1 LKQTNISLLFTS
13 ILFFLGSF
21 SFSQPLETSSRKTK
35 KEIIKTDITK
45 YADITAD
52 EILVFGAALE
62 MDYQTVERELSRY
75 PEVYMKVDPFNENR
89 FYLYEN
95 DFLNGNN
102 VILAYFIWD
111 EEKKALQE
119 IVLYFGFIKYLVGN
133 SKNLLT
139 TEVINKDSRIIRDFL
154 GPPTEKEITL
164 DIEALGLK
172 SFSYFYPERKFKV
185 IRNISD
191 DKSSIAFSFYL

>member
-1 LKQTNISLLFTS
+1 MKQTNISLLFTS

-21 SFSQPLETSSRKTK
+21 SFAQPLETNSRKTK

-45 YADITAD
+45 YTDITAD
-52 EILVFGAALE
+52 EILVFGAALN

-139 TEVINKDSRIIRDFL
+139 TEVINKDSRIIQEFL

-164 DIEALGLK
+164 DIEVLGLK